1 MPVYNL
7 APGDLNWR
15 SPRMCD
21 SGACV
26 KVARHGDS
34 VVFGST
40 AEPGGPVMSYTKA
53 EWDAFLIGVKC
64 GDFDDL
70 F

>member
-7 APGDLNWR
+7 APGDLNWHA
-15 SPRMCD
+15 PRCD

-26 KVARHGDS
+26 RVARHGDL
-34 VVFGST
+34 VVFGNT
-40 AEPGGPVMSYTKA
+40 TEPEGPVIAYTKA
-53 EWDAFLIGVKC
+53 EWDAFLTGVKC

-70 F
+70 G